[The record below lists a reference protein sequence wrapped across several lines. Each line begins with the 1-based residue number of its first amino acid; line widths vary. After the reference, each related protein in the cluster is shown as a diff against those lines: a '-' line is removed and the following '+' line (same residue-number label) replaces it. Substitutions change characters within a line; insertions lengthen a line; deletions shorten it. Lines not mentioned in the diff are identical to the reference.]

1 MFPLN
6 WLSNHINNLKEIFL
20 TIYYFAFCC
29 RHNSC
34 IDIQEH
40 NRKKLWKAKNTKR
53 SLLIAW
59 CKNNILT
66 NTKLLQGY
74 QVSLSFPVS
83 LSSQKS
89 TLFTVYFTSR
99 ENTQE
104 RVVNNCIHLRVH
116 ITFCSKSMVY
126 SLRVLELLPSSK
138 QLQCRL
144 EISQYSCAFW
154 GCHGYLHSAYG
165 FCSPLTLWSP
175 VPKLICLWR
184 VKGLKYDRVFV
195 LWDYLFT
202 SWNR

>member
-1 MFPLN
+1 LHSAAGII
-6 WLSNHINNLKEIFL
+6 LALK
-20 TIYYFAFCC
+20 Y
-29 RHNSC
+29 
-34 IDIQEH
+34 
-40 NRKKLWKAKNTKR
+40 KNTTEKSFER
-53 SLLIAW
+53 LKIPNAVFWIAW
-59 CKNNILT
+59 RKNNILT
-66 NTKLLQGY
+66 NTKLLQAY

-83 LSSQKS
+83 LRSQKS

-104 RVVNNCIHLRVH
+104 RVGNNCIHLRVH

-165 FCSPLTLWSP
+165 FCSLLTLWSP
-175 VPKLICLWR
+175 VPKLICL
-184 VKGLKYDRVFV
+184 
-195 LWDYLFT
+195 
-202 SWNR
+202 